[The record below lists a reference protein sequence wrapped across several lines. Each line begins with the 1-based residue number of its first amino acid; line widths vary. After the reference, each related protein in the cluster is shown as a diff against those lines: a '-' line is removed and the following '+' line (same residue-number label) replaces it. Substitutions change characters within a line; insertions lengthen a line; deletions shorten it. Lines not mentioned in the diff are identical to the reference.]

1 MKAIISGTF
10 DPFTLGHRDLVVRAL
25 GIYGAVIVA
34 VAKQTGKNTADAAT
48 RVDIAKKSLEGLENV
63 DIVEFDGL
71 LSDYVK
77 SVGDCVIV
85 RGLRGTRDL
94 EYERDLDRAYK
105 KLCGAE
111 TVYFLSPPEL
121 EHVTSTAV
129 RTLAGLNAP
138 IDDYVAAGAVRSI
151 RKVYGTEIADKEM

>member
-25 GIYGAVIVA
+25 AIYGSATVA
-34 VAKQTGKNTADAAT
+34 VARQTGKNAADTAT
-48 RVDIAKKSLEGLENV
+48 RIEIAKKSLGGLENV
-63 DIVEFDGL
+63 SVVEFDGL
-71 LSDYVK
+71 LSDYVQ
-77 SVGDCVIV
+77 SVGDCVII
-85 RGLRGTRDL
+85 RGLRGTRDF

-105 KLCGAE
+105 KLCGVE
-111 TVYFLSPPEL
+111 TVYLLSPAEL

-138 IDDYVAAGAVRSI
+138 IDGYVAAEAIGAI
-151 RKVYGTEIADKEM
+151 EKFYGNK